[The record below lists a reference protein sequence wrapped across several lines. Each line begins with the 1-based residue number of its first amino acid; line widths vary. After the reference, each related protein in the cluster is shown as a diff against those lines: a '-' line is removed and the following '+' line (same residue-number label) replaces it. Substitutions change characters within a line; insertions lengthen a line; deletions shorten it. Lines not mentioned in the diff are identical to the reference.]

1 MRVKAIDDIKS
12 FDGNKIIAQKGREG
26 ELYDSYFEMWG
37 IGENRKDSAYVSVK
51 FDGNKI
57 YRDVPNWLLEAC

>member
-12 FDGNKIIAQKGREG
+12 FDGRIIARKGRMG
-26 ELYDSYFEMWG
+26 ELYNMYFEMFG
-37 IGENRKDSAYVSVK
+37 IGENRKESEYVKVF

-57 YRDVPNWLLEAC
+57 GRDVPNWLLEKAC